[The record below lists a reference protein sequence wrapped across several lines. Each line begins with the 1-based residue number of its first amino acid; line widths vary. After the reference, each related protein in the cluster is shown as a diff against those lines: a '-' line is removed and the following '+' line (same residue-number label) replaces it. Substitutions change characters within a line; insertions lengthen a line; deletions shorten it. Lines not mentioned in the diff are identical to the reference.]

1 MVDLTQ
7 LEKVKTDKEVE
18 ADQSRQSAIAYLSS
32 TDWYVVR
39 QFETGEK
46 VPDEISE
53 LRAEARKKL

>member
-1 MVDLTQ
+1 MIDLSQ
-7 LEKVKTDKEVE
+7 LEKVKTAKEVD
-18 ADQSRQSAIAYLSS
+18 ADQARQTAISYLSS

-53 LRAEARKKL
+53 LRAEARTKL